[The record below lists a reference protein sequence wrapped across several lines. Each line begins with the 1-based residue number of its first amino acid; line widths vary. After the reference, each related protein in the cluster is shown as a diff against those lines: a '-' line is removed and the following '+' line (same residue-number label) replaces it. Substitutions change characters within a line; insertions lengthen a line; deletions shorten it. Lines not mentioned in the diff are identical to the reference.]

1 MVVSRELMARRLMI
15 LAIIF
20 GGSFG
25 LSCQWLRTKN
35 YNVDRPSPGGT
46 YRLKVHGS
54 VKDEGDFAGHFTDQ
68 GQLQILRGEEVII
81 DRSWNYRDNWD
92 PSFIDSNPVSEWV
105 GTNVLR
111 MGHDISRQ
119 PFTNELTISNKTGEQ
134 LKYIDITTA
143 KNESFDAFDIAP
155 GASVTVRSSPHF
167 DPTPVDKLSI
177 GYGGETRSAKR
188 FEGTLE
194 QKQPENSIK
203 LQIIIRPE
211 DVN

>member
-1 MVVSRELMARRLMI
+1 MAARYLIAVFIVSSCL
-15 LAIIF
+15 F
-20 GGSFG
+20 N
-25 LSCQWLRTKN
+25 LSCGWRRTRN
-35 YNVDRPSPGGT
+35 YNVDKASPGGT
-46 YRLKVHGS
+46 YRVKVNGS
-54 VKDEGDFAGHFTDQ
+54 VKDEGDLLGHFTDQ
-68 GQLQILRGEEVII
+68 GQLQILKGEEMII

-92 PSFIDSNPVSEWV
+92 PSFIDSKPVIEWV

-134 LKYIDITTA
+134 LKHIDITTA
-143 KNESFDAFDIAP
+143 KNESFYAFDIAP

-203 LQIIIRPE
+203 LQITIRPE
-211 DVN
+211 DVK